1 MGGVGAGDD
10 TGNCCRGK
18 RLERVTEFLVQL
30 VKQSQTAELG
40 VVG

>member
-18 RLERVTEFLVQL
+18 CLERVTEFLVQL